1 MSFDLERLY
10 QLLPAVYRLRDI
22 ELAARK
28 PEALTPAERAELQG
42 LQNLFNSNSPLTE
55 QQFKRLQELQDK
67 QQRGPLKA
75 LLAVIAEQV
84 AVLEEDLSQ
93 LYDDQFIE
101 TCAEWVVP
109 YVGDLVGARGLFVF
123 PNAQFSQR
131 AQVAN
136 TLAYRRRKGTA
147 AALEQ
152 LARDLTGWDASVVE
166 YFQLL
171 ATTQYMNHLRPENLS
186 FADLRYSRRLFY
198 LNTPSDRAGDR
209 PAPLAGEVQR
219 SDYLNTPFDRVAR
232 NADVRN
238 IESRRG
244 RYNIPN
250 VGIFLWRL
258 GSYSITA
265 APAYKLDA
273 RRYLFDALGKDAQLY
288 NHPEVED
295 EITHLAEPV
304 NVPTPLSRRVLD
316 HYLKT
321 YYGRDKSVLIYR
333 DGQEV
338 AVNSIR
344 VCDLSD
350 VTDGLGNVT
359 GWAHM
364 PQEKIAIDPVLG
376 RIAFPLASPPAS
388 PPDGPPQSVH
398 VTYHYGFSAEMGGG
412 EYERELSSNGKAIK
426 VPSPEGP
433 TIQAALAALITAL
446 TSDPQL
452 DGGVVEIE
460 KPVSSAASDYH
471 VLSGS
476 LNVPA
481 RKRIALRAVNEHR
494 PVVLLSGDLQITGG
508 EDAELE
514 LDGLLISGGGL
525 RVPAAGNLLR
535 ALRLAHCTLPPAAA
549 MGSPPISGAAPGIVV
564 ESPTA
569 RIEIDRSI
577 LGAIRAADDARV
589 CLTNSIVDAGDEA
602 NLAYA
607 GVGGQQPGAPL
618 VAVNTTII
626 GRVHTKTMELA
637 SNTIFFAGSTT
648 ETPARAEMLQEG
660 CVRFCYVPPGSLLPR
675 QFECQPETQEDVAR
689 VRPIFTSL
697 RYGDAGYCQL
707 SVHCSEKI
715 KSGADDG
722 AEIGAFHDLY
732 QPQRVANLRAR
743 LDEFLRFSQE
753 AGIFMAS

>member
-22 ELAARK
+22 ELATRQ
-28 PEALTPAERAELQG
+28 PEALTAAERAELQE
-42 LQNLFNSNSPLTE
+42 LQALFDSSSPLTE
-55 QQFKRLQELQDK
+55 PQFKRLQELQDK

-84 AVLEEDLSQ
+84 AVLEEDLARA
-93 LYDDQFIE
+93 YDDQFIE

-109 YVGDLVGARGLFVF
+109 YIGDLVGARGLFVF

-136 TLAYRRRKGTA
+136 TLAFRRRKGTA
-147 AALEQ
+147 AVLEQ
-152 LARDLTGWDASVVE
+152 LARDVTGWDASVVE

-171 ATTQYMNHLRPENLS
+171 ATTQYLNHLRPENLS
-186 FADLRYSRRLFY
+186 FSDLRRSQRL
-198 LNTPSDRAGDR
+198 
-209 PAPLAGEVQR
+209 
-219 SDYLNTPFDRVAR
+219 DYLNTPFDRMAH

-265 APAYKLDA
+265 APAYKLDD
-273 RRYLFDALGKDAQLY
+273 RRYLFDALGKDVQLH

-304 NVPTPLSRRVLD
+304 NVPMPLSRRVLD
-316 HYLKT
+316 RHLET
-321 YYGRDKSVLIYR
+321 YYGRDKSILIYR
-333 DGQEV
+333 NGQEV
-338 AVNSIR
+338 TTTMTSPPAPKISDLIR

-350 VTDGLGNVT
+350 VTDSFGNVT

-376 RIAFPLASPPAS
+376 RIAFPLASPPI
-388 PPDGPPQSVH
+388 DPPQKVH

-412 EYERELSSNGKAIK
+412 EYGREIGPGGKVIK
-426 VPSPEGP
+426 VPSFEGP
-433 TIQAALAALITAL
+433 TLQAALGALITTL
-446 TSDPQL
+446 TNNPQL
-452 DGGVVEIE
+452 DGGVVEID
-460 KPVSSAASDYH
+460 KPVSAATSDH
-471 VLSGS
+471 HLLSGS
-476 LNVPA
+476 VNVPA
-481 RKRIALRAVNEHR
+481 GKRITLRAVDEHR
-494 PVVLLSGDLQITGG
+494 PVVLLSGDLEIRGG
-508 EDAELE
+508 ADTELE
-514 LDGLLISGGGL
+514 LNGLLISGGGL
-525 RVPAAGNLLR
+525 RVPAAGNQLHT
-535 ALRLAHCTLPPAAA
+535 LRLAHCTLPPD
-549 MGSPPISGAAPGIVV
+549 SGAAIQSPPAFGAAPSVV
-564 ESPTA
+564 VRSPNA

-577 LGAIRAADDARV
+577 LGAIRATDGVRV
-589 CLTNSIVDAGDEA
+589 CLTGSIVDAGAEHQ
-602 NLAYA
+602 LAYA
-607 GVGGQQPGAPL
+607 GINGQQAGAPL
-618 VAVNTTII
+618 VVINTTII
-626 GRVHTKTMELA
+626 GRVYTLTMELA
-637 SNTIFFAGSTT
+637 SNTIFFARSAT
-648 ETPARAEMLQEG
+648 EPAVRAEMLQEG
-660 CVRFCYVPPGSLLPR
+660 CVRFCYVPPGSRLPR
-675 QFECQPETQEDVAR
+675 QFECQPETQEEAAR

-707 SVHCSEKI
+707 SVHCSEEI
-715 KSGADDG
+715 KRGADDE

-732 QPQRVANLRAR
+732 QPQRIGNLRAR
-743 LDEFLRFSQE
+743 LDEFLRFSLE